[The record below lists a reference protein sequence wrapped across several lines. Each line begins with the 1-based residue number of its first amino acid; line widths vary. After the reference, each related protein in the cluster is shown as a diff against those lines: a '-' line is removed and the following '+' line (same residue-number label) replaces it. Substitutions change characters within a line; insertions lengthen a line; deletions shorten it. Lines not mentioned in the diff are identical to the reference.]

1 VGSSRAGSSRR
12 GQKDALCSERVG
24 TRSTSSLGVPGASTV
39 DVELLGHLFD
49 LGIGEGRHPLG
60 DVGRSLLLLVSGG
73 EDDVDCFEGSSLGLG
88 VEEVDDGDEER
99 VGDGEDEEGGPADR
113 GGHSG
118 SDLDDEEVEQPVGH
132 SAG

>member
-1 VGSSRAGSSRR
+1 MG
-12 GQKDALCSERVG
+12 
-24 TRSTSSLGVPGASTV
+24 GVEVSWKSPK
-39 DVELLGHLFD
+39 
-49 LGIGEGRHPLG
+49 GEGKDGRKRGRTGHPLS
-60 DVGRSLLLLVSGG
+60 DVSRPFLFGVGGG